1 MARSGSRSRKSQ
13 SDQSDQVLADL
24 TRICA
29 PLGRE
34 LSVATRRHAV
44 VSVKSPPSGEML
56 VTEAGRNLAEVGDER
71 GWARV
76 CLSWAA
82 RGAMAS
88 RDGGA
93 EVSTDWPAHALLGRC
108 VAQICPPAVAAYVCS
123 KGGEAAISKIFSGE
137 KHPPA
142 WVPYADPGEPL
153 ARRIERLMT
162 SHEGT
167 HGRQPTAFFIEKRAL
182 LVSADTPRRLLSSV
196 RRLISRCEA
205 GLPKP
210 GGAPLSP
217 SRGAV
222 AEAKLAVRGAVFRSL
237 GKHSLIEHSV
247 SPPVAW
253 YLRRRDAKE
262 LARPLAVNELEL
274 VYADGGPIW
283 LEKVDGKSVEAKLS
297 RAKEQAEA
305 RAKCFLITGL
315 GLLVAGQESD
325 LEAARDA
332 TEMGL
337 LTRAHAASLGG
348 VAPLT
353 RRQRSALASARP
365 HRRAELAGR
374 IAVVTGAGSGLG
386 CSIAVGLAQA
396 GAAVALADL
405 DFPSARKSEEL
416 IRQRVPGA
424 AVRAVRCDVTDERE
438 VERACDS
445 VLDAWGGLDIVVN
458 AAGVA
463 PSHPLVDLPAAK
475 WRAALEVNLTGYF
488 LMAQAAAR
496 IMTRQGMGGSI
507 INLSSKSGLDASRDN
522 TAYNAT
528 KAGEI
533 HMARGW
539 ALELGDHGIRVNSV
553 APGNVFEGSKIWNP
567 EYIRSCAKKY
577 GIKPEEVIPYYIDR
591 TALKRDIK
599 GTDVADAVV
608 FLCSDKARTITG
620 QTLVVDSGQV
630 MVR

>member
-1 MARSGSRSRKSQ
+1 M
-13 SDQSDQVLADL
+13 LANL
-24 TRICA
+24 IHICA
-29 PLGRE
+29 ALGKE

-44 VSVKSPPSGEML
+44 VSVKSPGGDEML
-56 VTEAGRNLAEVGDER
+56 VTEAGCDLLEVDDKR

-76 CLSWAA
+76 CLSSAA

-93 EVSTDWPAHALLGRC
+93 QVSAEWPAHALLGRC
-108 VAQICPPAVAAYVCS
+108 VAQICPPAVGGYVCS
-123 KGGEAAISKIFSGE
+123 KGGEAALSKIFSGE
-137 KHPPA
+137 KRPRA
-142 WVPYADPGEPL
+142 WVPYADPGEQL
-153 ARRIERLMT
+153 ARRIERVIAQHQAA
-162 SHEGT
+162 HEWK
-167 HGRQPTAFFIEKRAL
+167 PTAFFVAKRGL

-196 RRLISRCEA
+196 RRLISECEA

-210 GGAPLSP
+210 GGAPLSLSP
-217 SRGAV
+217 EAV
-222 AEAKLAVRGAVFRSL
+222 AGAKLAVRRAVFRSL
-237 GKHSLIEHSV
+237 GEHVLVEHSV
-247 SPPVAW
+247 SPAVAW

-262 LARPLAVNELEL
+262 LVRPAAVNEIEL
-274 VYADGGPIW
+274 VYAGGGPTW
-283 LEKVDGKSVEAKLS
+283 LEQAAGKSVEAKLS
-297 RAKEQAEA
+297 RAKNRGE
-305 RAKCFLITGL
+305 RAGSLLVKGL
-315 GLLVAGQESD
+315 GLFIAGQGSD
-325 LEAARDA
+325 LGAAREA
-332 TEMGL
+332 TETSL
-337 LTRAHAASLGG
+337 LTRAYAAGLGG
-348 VAPLT
+348 VNPLT
-353 RRQRSALASARP
+353 QRQRSVLASARP
-365 HRRAELAGR
+365 DTRAELAGR

-386 CSIAVGLAQA
+386 RSIATGLAKA
-396 GAAVALADL
+396 GAAVALLDL
-405 DFPSARKSEEL
+405 DLPSARKSEEL
-416 IRQRVPGA
+416 IRQRVPDA
-424 AVRAVRCDVTDERE
+424 AASAIRCDVTDERE

-445 VLDAWGGLDIVVN
+445 VLDAWGGLDILVN
-458 AAGVA
+458 AAGIA
-463 PSHPLVDLPAAK
+463 PSYPLVDLSPDK

-496 IMTRQGMGGSI
+496 IMIRQGIGGSI
-507 INLSSKSGLDASRDN
+507 INLSSKSGLEASRDN

-539 ALELGDHGIRVNSV
+539 AVELGDHGIRVNSV

-577 GIKPEEVIPYYIDR
+577 GIKPEEVIPYYIDK

-608 FLCSDKARTITG
+608 FLCSERARSITG